1 MSILFR
7 MMIRDQAA
15 FARSIRRML
24 TWDFERIIVA
34 HAEPVVEDA
43 KTTLIEACR
52 ERGISVFPASADT

>member
-15 FARSIRRML
+15 FARSVRRML
-24 TWDFERIIVA
+24 TWDFERIILA
-34 HAEPVVEDA
+34 HAEPVEEDA

-52 ERGISVFPASADT
+52 ERGISFFPAPADT